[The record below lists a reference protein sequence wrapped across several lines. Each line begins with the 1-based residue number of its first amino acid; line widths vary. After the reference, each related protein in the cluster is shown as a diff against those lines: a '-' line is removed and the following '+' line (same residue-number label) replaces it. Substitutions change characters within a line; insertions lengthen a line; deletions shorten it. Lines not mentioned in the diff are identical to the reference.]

1 MTYSKLAAKTV
12 PHHNKFHSRKGRKI
26 TRLIVHHWGGTAGGD
41 TRLMSRTAPAS
52 ANYILYSDGTLVSQV
67 SEEYR
72 AWTSGSWDADA
83 SAITVEVQNIAAGG
97 QWPVSDKSIAKLIEL
112 AADVGR
118 RHKWGKVDRTSVRGH
133 REFQATACPGPYL
146 YSKLG
151 YIAQQANAK
160 LKGGASTAKPAAKA
174 PAKPAPKKPA
184 TKGSSSIDK
193 LARDV
198 IAGKYGTGNT
208 RKKKL
213 GSQYNAVQKR
223 VNEILAGKK
232 ASAPKKSSAPT
243 SAQIDKLAREVIAGK
258 HGNGAKRKRSLGANY
273 AAVQRR
279 VNQLL
284 K

>member
-1 MTYSKLAAKTV
+1 MTYSKLAVKTV
-12 PHHNKFHSRKGRKI
+12 PHHNKLNSRNGRKI
-26 TRLIVHHWGGTAGGD
+26 SRLIIHHWGGTAGGD
-41 TRLMSRTAPAS
+41 TRLTSRTAPAS
-52 ANYILYSDGTLVSQV
+52 ANYILYSDGTLISQV
-67 SEEYR
+67 PEEYR
-72 AWTSGSWDADA
+72 AWTSGSWEADA
-83 SAITVEVQNIAAGG
+83 SAITVEVQNTAAGG

-112 AADVGR
+112 ATDVAR
-118 RHKWGKVDRTSVRGH
+118 RYGWGKVDRTSVCGH

-174 PAKPAPKKPA
+174 PAKAASKKSA
-184 TKGSSSIDK
+184 TNDSNSIDK

-198 IAGKYGTGNT
+198 IAGKYGTGNA

-223 VNEILAGKK
+223 VNEILTGKK

-243 SAQIDKLAREVIAGK
+243 STQIDKLAREVIAGK
-258 HGNGAKRKRSLGANY
+258 HGTGVRRKRSLGANY

>member
-1 MTYSKLAAKTV
+1 MTYSNLAVKTV
-12 PHHNKFHSRKGRKI
+12 PYHNKYNSRKGRKI
-26 TRLIVHHWGGTAGGD
+26 TRIIVHHWAGTAGGD

-67 SEEYR
+67 PEEYR
-72 AWTSGSWDADA
+72 AWTSGSWEADA
-83 SAITVEVQNIAAGG
+83 SSITVEVQNSAAGG
-97 QWPVSDKSIAKLIEL
+97 QWPVSDKAIAKLIEL
-112 AADVGR
+112 VADVAR
-118 RHKWGKVDRTSVRGH
+118 RYKWGKVDRTSVRGH
-133 REFQATACPGPYL
+133 REFQSTACPGPYL

-160 LKGGASTAKPAAKA
+160 LKGGASTAKPVAKA
-174 PAKPAPKKPA
+174 PAKSAPKKPA
-184 TKGSSSIDK
+184 GKGSSSVDK
-193 LARDV
+193 LAQDV

-232 ASAPKKSSAPT
+232 ASTPKKPSAPT
-243 SAQIDKLAREVIAGK
+243 SSHIDKLAREVIAGK